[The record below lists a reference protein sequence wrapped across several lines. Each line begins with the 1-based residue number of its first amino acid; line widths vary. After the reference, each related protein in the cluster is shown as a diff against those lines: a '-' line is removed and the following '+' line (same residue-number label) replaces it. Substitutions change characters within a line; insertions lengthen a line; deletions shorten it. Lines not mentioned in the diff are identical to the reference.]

1 MLKRL
6 KRKRAYTKRE
16 SKVKEE
22 IIRMQKDLLRVEKNY
37 WTCFMETTDSEK
49 ERRAYIKAI
58 NLYEKRTRE
67 IRKQLIE
74 MGWIKDGG
82 SGNRGEKKGKY

>member
-1 MLKRL
+1 MLKGL
-6 KRKRAYTKRE
+6 KKKRAYTKRE

-22 IIRMQKDLLRVEKNY
+22 IIRMQKDLLRAEKNY
-37 WTCFMETTDSEK
+37 WTCFMETDSEK

-67 IRKQLIE
+67 MEKRLIE
-74 MGWIKDGG
+74 MGWIKG
-82 SGNRGEKKGKY
+82 REVEK

>member
-1 MLKRL
+1 MLRGL

-22 IIRMQKDLLRVEKNY
+22 IIRMQKDLLRAEKNY
-37 WTCFMETTDSEK
+37 WTCFMETDSEK

-74 MGWIKDGG
+74 MGWIRDGS